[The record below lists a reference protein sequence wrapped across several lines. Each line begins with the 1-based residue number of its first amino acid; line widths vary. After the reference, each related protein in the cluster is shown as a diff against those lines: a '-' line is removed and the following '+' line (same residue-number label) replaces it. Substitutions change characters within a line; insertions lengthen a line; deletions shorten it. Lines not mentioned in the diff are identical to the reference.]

1 MARKYS
7 KTFKREICELVIK
20 EEIKTKVIAERFG
33 ISQIMIYRWLDEYK
47 TYGEEAFVGRGYQ
60 RKEEIKI
67 KKLEKENEELRMENE
82 ILKKAAA
89 YFSRTKEK
97 E

>member
-60 RKEEIKI
+60 RKEEMKI
-67 KKLEKENEELRMENE
+67 KKLKKENEELRMENE

>member
-7 KTFKREICELVIK
+7 KTFKREICELVLK